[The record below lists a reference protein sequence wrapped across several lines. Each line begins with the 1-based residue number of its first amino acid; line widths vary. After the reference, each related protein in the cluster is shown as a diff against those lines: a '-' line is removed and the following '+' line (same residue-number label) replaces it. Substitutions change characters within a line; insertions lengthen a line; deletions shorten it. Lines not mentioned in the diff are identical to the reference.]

1 MSDQPEFIPMR
12 RSDRAIEDETWIAEF
27 LQQVPFG
34 VTASVVD
41 GLPHVNTNLFAYDP
55 QRHAIYYHS
64 SSEGRTYAAIHTGT
78 MVAFT
83 AARMGHI
90 LPAPAARGFSVEYES
105 VVAYG
110 QAQAVSEAQE
120 MVHGLQLVM
129 DKYAAHLE
137 PGRDYRAPDADQL
150 SGVAVYRLDISRWS
164 AKRRPPKPDA
174 EGAYTFPDKQG

>member
-1 MSDQPEFIPMR
+1 MSDQPEYIPMR
-12 RSDRAIEDETWIAEF
+12 RSDRAIEDEAWIAEF
-27 LQQVPFG
+27 LQQAPFG

-41 GLPHVNTNLFAYDP
+41 GLPQVNTNLFAYDP
-55 QRHAIYYHS
+55 GRHAIYYHS
-64 SSEGRTYAAIHTGT
+64 SSEGRTYAAVHAGAR
-78 MVAFT
+78 VAFT

-90 LPAPAARGFSVEYES
+90 LPAPTARGFSVEYES

-110 QAQAVSEAQE
+110 QAQAVSDEQE

-137 PGRDYRAPDADQL
+137 PGRHYRPPDAGQL
-150 SGVAVYRLDISRWS
+150 GGVAVYRLDISRWS

-174 EGAYTFPDKQG
+174 EGAYAFPYNQG